1 MESLANKYR
10 PTIFDDVVGQDIT
23 VNILKKQIS
32 DNSFSH
38 TMLFVGNAG
47 CGKTTCA
54 KILAKQIHAEV
65 FDLDCATHNG
75 VADIKQIV
83 SIAKNPPLVYDYKVF
98 ILDECHT
105 LSSAAWPALLITLEE
120 NIPHSIFILCT
131 TDVQKVP
138 NTIISRALRFNFMP
152 IPLDT
157 IVNRLTYICEN
168 EHIKCEDNALTIVA
182 KSALGGMRQA
192 ITNLDKCNMY
202 GDINPTNVRNVLN
215 IVSDNLLNDI
225 HNAIISRN
233 KSDIIKL
240 VTSLYS
246 EGFELHLF
254 IKQFLDYCLAN
265 NCETAIIDCILTI
278 MQDIRYDNDP
288 KNVIIARFITYKYIK
303 QGDLDGT
310 ARKTIE

>member
-23 VNILKKQIS
+23 VNILKKQLS
-32 DNSFSH
+32 NNSFSH

-65 FDLDCATHNG
+65 FDLDCASHNG

-138 NTIISRALRFNFMP
+138 NTIISRSLRFNFMP
-152 IPLDT
+152 IDQKT
-157 IVNRLTYICEN
+157 IVDRLAYICEKEN
-168 EHIKCEDNALTIVA
+168 IAYEDDSLHIIA

-202 GDINPTNVRNVLN
+202 GDINPQNVRNVLN
-215 IVSDNLLNDI
+215 IVSDDVLNNI
-225 HNAIISRN
+225 YNAIISRN
-233 KSDIIKL
+233 NLAIIDL
-240 VTSLYS
+240 ITSLYS

-265 NCETAIIDCILTI
+265 SINTQLIDCILTI

-288 KNVIIARFITYKYIK
+288 KNVIIARFITYKLNKEI
-303 QGDLDGT
+303 
-310 ARKTIE
+310 